1 MHIYIFKSET
11 RKELRAFAGD
21 PMGSKLPQNHG
32 PWTVTGVVGPHKAP
46 PHNFSRNVIGRSN
59 RRRRISTL
67 ASGQKD
73 GSQNLI
79 RPMIENLLHVPLL
92 NSPPQRLV
100 KRNTV
105 TI

>member
-1 MHIYIFKSET
+1 MRIYIFKSET

-32 PWTVTGVVGPHKAP
+32 PWTVMGG
-46 PHNFSRNVIGRSN
+46 GRA
-59 RRRRISTL
+59 

-79 RPMIENLLHVPLL
+79 RPMIENLPHVP
-92 NSPPQRLV
+92 PGRPC
-100 KRNTV
+100 
-105 TI
+105 